1 MFKLFRYLGKR
12 EWAMAGC
19 ALLFILGQ
27 VWLDLRLPE
36 YMSEITVLVQTE
48 GSAMGDIL
56 HAGGLMLLCALG
68 SMVLAIATGFLTA
81 VVSASLTRNLQSALY
96 HKVLSFG
103 SEEMGRFSTAS
114 LITRTTNDVTQVQMV
129 LSMGLQMLVKAPV
142 TAVLAILKIQEKG
155 SPQWTLLTAAAV
167 ILLLVVLG
175 LQMVYVLPKF
185 KKVQKLTDN
194 LNRIMRENLTGLR
207 VVRAYNAENYQEGKF
222 TGANDAL
229 TDNNLKAGR
238 ATSLMGP
245 FMSLVMNGVSLGI
258 YWIGAYIIEAAG
270 MGDKLT
276 IFSNMVVF
284 SSYAMQVIMSFLM
297 LSIIFVMYPRA
308 QVSAQRIR
316 EVLDTAPT
324 MQNGTETR
332 GDGTEGEVV
341 FDHVSFR
348 YPGGDGYVLEDI
360 SFTAHKGETVAF
372 IGATGSGKSSLVNL
386 IPRLYDVSEGSVRVD
401 GVDVRDYDREAL
413 RNKLGYVSQKAVLF
427 AGDIR
432 GNITLGENG
441 KGPQDGET
449 VDKALSI
456 AQASEF
462 VDNLLDGVNAPVA
475 QGGANFSGGQKQR
488 LSIARAVARKPEIY
502 IFDDS
507 FSALD
512 YKTDR
517 VLRERLKTETAG
529 VTTLIVAQRIGTIM
543 DADRIVVLDDGKA
556 VGIGTH
562 KELLKTCP
570 VYQEIAASQ
579 LSKEELER

>member
-229 TDNNLKAGR
+229 TNNNLKAGR

-245 FMSLVMNGVSLGI
+245 FMSLIMNGVSLGI

-297 LSIIFVMYPRA
+297 LSIIFVLYPRA

-348 YPGGDGYVLEDI
+348 YPGGDGYMLEDI

-372 IGATGSGKSSLVNL
+372 IGATGSGKSSLINL
-386 IPRLYDVSEGSVRVD
+386 IPRLYDVSEGSVKVD

-413 RNKLGYVSQKAVLF
+413 RNKLGYASQKAVLF

-529 VTTLIVAQRIGTIM
+529 ITTLIVAQRIGTIM

-556 VGIGTH
+556 VGIGRH

>member
-155 SPQWTLLTAAAV
+155 SPQWTLLTASAV

-386 IPRLYDVSEGSVRVD
+386 IPRLYDVSEGSVKVD

-556 VGIGTH
+556 VGIGRH

>member
-167 ILLLVVLG
+167 ILLLVMLG

-229 TDNNLKAGR
+229 TNNNLKAGR
-238 ATSLMGP
+238 ATSLMSP

-297 LSIIFVMYPRA
+297 LSIIFVLYPRA

-441 KGPQDGET
+441 KGPEDGET

-462 VDNLLDGVNAPVA
+462 VGNLLDGVNAPVA

-562 KELLKTCP
+562 KELLKSCP

>member
-324 MQNGTETR
+324 MRDGTETR

-441 KGPQDGET
+441 KGPEDGET

-556 VGIGTH
+556 VGIGRH

>member
-167 ILLLVVLG
+167 ILLLVMLG

-194 LNRIMRENLTGLR
+194 LNRIIRENLTGLR

-229 TDNNLKAGR
+229 TNNNLKAGR
-238 ATSLMGP
+238 ATSLMSP

-297 LSIIFVMYPRA
+297 LSIIFVLYPRA

-441 KGPQDGET
+441 KGPEDGET

-462 VDNLLDGVNAPVA
+462 VGNLLDGVNAPVA

-556 VGIGTH
+556 VGIGRH

>member
-175 LQMVYVLPKF
+175 LQMVYVLPKL

-229 TDNNLKAGR
+229 TNNNLKAGR
-238 ATSLMGP
+238 ATSLMSP
-245 FMSLVMNGVSLGI
+245 FMSLIMNGVSLGI

-297 LSIIFVMYPRA
+297 LSIIFVLYPRA

-386 IPRLYDVSEGSVRVD
+386 IPRLYDVSEGSVKVD

-441 KGPQDGET
+441 KGPEDGET

-562 KELLKTCP
+562 KELLKSCP

>member
-229 TDNNLKAGR
+229 TNNNLKAGR

-245 FMSLVMNGVSLGI
+245 FMSLIMNGVSLGI

-297 LSIIFVMYPRA
+297 LSIIFVLYPRA

-386 IPRLYDVSEGSVRVD
+386 IPRLYDVSEGSVKVD

-432 GNITLGENG
+432 CNITLGENG
-441 KGPQDGET
+441 KGPEDGET

-462 VDNLLDGVNAPVA
+462 VGNLLDGVNAPVA

-562 KELLKTCP
+562 KELLKSCP

>member
-229 TDNNLKAGR
+229 TNNNLKAGR
-238 ATSLMGP
+238 ATSLMSP
-245 FMSLVMNGVSLGI
+245 LMSLVMNGVSLGI

-324 MQNGTETR
+324 MRDGTETR

-372 IGATGSGKSSLVNL
+372 IGATGSGKSSLINL
-386 IPRLYDVSEGSVRVD
+386 IPRLYDVSEGSVKVD

-441 KGPQDGET
+441 KGPEDGET

-556 VGIGTH
+556 VGIGRH

>member
-175 LQMVYVLPKF
+175 LQIVYVLPKF

-297 LSIIFVMYPRA
+297 LSIIFVLYPRA

-324 MQNGTETR
+324 MQNGTEAR

>member
-175 LQMVYVLPKF
+175 LQMVYVLPKL

-238 ATSLMGP
+238 ATSLMSP

-297 LSIIFVMYPRA
+297 LSIIFVLYPRA

-324 MQNGTETR
+324 MQNGTEAR

-386 IPRLYDVSEGSVRVD
+386 IPRLYDVSEGSVKVD

-556 VGIGTH
+556 VGIGRH

>member
-167 ILLLVVLG
+167 ILLLVMLG

-207 VVRAYNAENYQEGKF
+207 VVRVYNAENYQEGKF

-229 TDNNLKAGR
+229 TNNNLKAGR
-238 ATSLMGP
+238 ATSLMSP

-297 LSIIFVMYPRA
+297 LSIIFVLYPRA

-441 KGPQDGET
+441 KGPEDGET

-462 VDNLLDGVNAPVA
+462 VGNLLDGVNAPVA

-556 VGIGTH
+556 VGIGRH

>member
-167 ILLLVVLG
+167 ILLLVMLG

-229 TDNNLKAGR
+229 TNNNLKAGR
-238 ATSLMGP
+238 ATSLMSP

-297 LSIIFVMYPRA
+297 LSIIFVLYPRA

-441 KGPQDGET
+441 KGPEDGET

-462 VDNLLDGVNAPVA
+462 VGNLLDGVNAPVA

-556 VGIGTH
+556 VGIGRH

>member
-155 SPQWTLLTAAAV
+155 NPQWTLLTAAAV

-175 LQMVYVLPKF
+175 LQIVYVLPKF
-185 KKVQKLTDN
+185 KTVQKLTDN

-238 ATSLMGP
+238 ATSLMSP

-529 VTTLIVAQRIGTIM
+529 ITTLIVAQRIGTIM

-556 VGIGTH
+556 VGIGRH
-562 KELLKTCP
+562 KDLLKTCP

>member
-155 SPQWTLLTAAAV
+155 SPQWTLLTASAV

-229 TDNNLKAGR
+229 TNNNLKAGR
-238 ATSLMGP
+238 ATSLMSP
-245 FMSLVMNGVSLGI
+245 FMSLVMKGVSLGI

-297 LSIIFVMYPRA
+297 LSIIFVLYPRA

-324 MQNGTETR
+324 MQNGTEAR

-556 VGIGTH
+556 VGIGRH

>member
-229 TDNNLKAGR
+229 TNNNLKAGR
-238 ATSLMGP
+238 ATSLMSP

-529 VTTLIVAQRIGTIM
+529 ITTLIVAQRIGTIM

>member
-238 ATSLMGP
+238 AT
-245 FMSLVMNGVSLGI
+245 
-258 YWIGAYIIEAAG
+258 
-270 MGDKLT
+270 
-276 IFSNMVVF
+276 
-284 SSYAMQVIMSFLM
+284 
-297 LSIIFVMYPRA
+297 
-308 QVSAQRIR
+308 
-316 EVLDTAPT
+316 
-324 MQNGTETR
+324 
-332 GDGTEGEVV
+332 
-341 FDHVSFR
+341 
-348 YPGGDGYVLEDI
+348 
-360 SFTAHKGETVAF
+360 
-372 IGATGSGKSSLVNL
+372 
-386 IPRLYDVSEGSVRVD
+386 
-401 GVDVRDYDREAL
+401 
-413 RNKLGYVSQKAVLF
+413 
-427 AGDIR
+427 
-432 GNITLGENG
+432 
-441 KGPQDGET
+441 
-449 VDKALSI
+449 
-456 AQASEF
+456 
-462 VDNLLDGVNAPVA
+462 
-475 QGGANFSGGQKQR
+475 
-488 LSIARAVARKPEIY
+488 
-502 IFDDS
+502 
-507 FSALD
+507 
-512 YKTDR
+512 
-517 VLRERLKTETAG
+517 
-529 VTTLIVAQRIGTIM
+529 
-543 DADRIVVLDDGKA
+543 
-556 VGIGTH
+556 
-562 KELLKTCP
+562 
-570 VYQEIAASQ
+570 
-579 LSKEELER
+579 

>member
-155 SPQWTLLTAAAV
+155 SPQWTLLTASAV

-175 LQMVYVLPKF
+175 LQMVYVLPKL

-229 TDNNLKAGR
+229 TNNNLKAGR
-238 ATSLMGP
+238 ATSLMSP

-297 LSIIFVMYPRA
+297 LSIIFVLYPRA

-324 MQNGTETR
+324 MQNGTEAR

-529 VTTLIVAQRIGTIM
+529 ITTLIVAQRIGTIM

>member
-175 LQMVYVLPKF
+175 LQIVYVLPKF

-229 TDNNLKAGR
+229 TNNNLKAGR
-238 ATSLMGP
+238 ATSLMSP

-297 LSIIFVMYPRA
+297 LSIIFVLYPRA

-386 IPRLYDVSEGSVRVD
+386 IPRLYDVSEGSVKVD

-556 VGIGTH
+556 VGIGRH

>member
-155 SPQWTLLTAAAV
+155 SPQWTLLTASAV

-229 TDNNLKAGR
+229 TNNNLKAGR
-238 ATSLMGP
+238 ATSLMSP

-297 LSIIFVMYPRA
+297 LSIIFVLYPRA

-324 MQNGTETR
+324 MQNGTEAR

-529 VTTLIVAQRIGTIM
+529 ITTLIVAQRIGTIM

>member
-155 SPQWTLLTAAAV
+155 NPQWTLLTAAAV

-175 LQMVYVLPKF
+175 LQIVYVLPKF

-238 ATSLMGP
+238 ATSLMSP

-297 LSIIFVMYPRA
+297 LSIIFVLYPRA

-324 MQNGTETR
+324 MQNGTEAR

-529 VTTLIVAQRIGTIM
+529 ITTLIVAQRIGTIM

>member
-155 SPQWTLLTAAAV
+155 SPQWTLLTASAV

-194 LNRIMRENLTGLR
+194 LNRIIRENLTGLR

-229 TDNNLKAGR
+229 TNNNLKAGR

-245 FMSLVMNGVSLGI
+245 FMSLIMNGVSLGI

-297 LSIIFVMYPRA
+297 LSIIFVLYPRA

-386 IPRLYDVSEGSVRVD
+386 IPRLYDVSEGSVKVD

-441 KGPQDGET
+441 KGPEDGET

-462 VDNLLDGVNAPVA
+462 VGNLLDGVNAPVA

-556 VGIGTH
+556 VGIGRH

>member
-207 VVRAYNAENYQEGKF
+207 VVRVYNAENYQEGKF

-229 TDNNLKAGR
+229 TNNNLKAGR
-238 ATSLMGP
+238 ATSLMSP

-297 LSIIFVMYPRA
+297 LSIIFVLYPRA

-441 KGPQDGET
+441 KGPEDGET

-462 VDNLLDGVNAPVA
+462 VGNLLDGVNAPVA

-556 VGIGTH
+556 VGIGRH

>member
-155 SPQWTLLTAAAV
+155 NPQWTLLTAAAV

-175 LQMVYVLPKF
+175 LQIVYVLPKF

-229 TDNNLKAGR
+229 TNNNLKAGR
-238 ATSLMGP
+238 ATSLMSP

-297 LSIIFVMYPRA
+297 LSIIFVLYPRA

-386 IPRLYDVSEGSVRVD
+386 IPRLYDVSEGSVKVD

-441 KGPQDGET
+441 KGPEDGET

-556 VGIGTH
+556 VGIGRH

>member
-167 ILLLVVLG
+167 ILLLVMLG

-207 VVRAYNAENYQEGKF
+207 VVRVYNAENYQEGKF

-229 TDNNLKAGR
+229 TNNNLKAGR
-238 ATSLMGP
+238 ATSLMSP

-297 LSIIFVMYPRA
+297 LSIIFVLYPRA

-372 IGATGSGKSSLVNL
+372 IGATGSGKSSLINL
-386 IPRLYDVSEGSVRVD
+386 IPRLYDVSEGSVKVD

-441 KGPQDGET
+441 KGPEDGET

-462 VDNLLDGVNAPVA
+462 VGNLLDGVNAPVA

-556 VGIGTH
+556 VGIGRH

>member
-167 ILLLVVLG
+167 ILLLVMLG

-207 VVRAYNAENYQEGKF
+207 VVRVYNAENYQEGKF

-238 ATSLMGP
+238 ATSLMSP

-297 LSIIFVMYPRA
+297 LSIIFVLYPRA

-372 IGATGSGKSSLVNL
+372 IGATGSGKSSLINL

-441 KGPQDGET
+441 KGPEDGET

-462 VDNLLDGVNAPVA
+462 VGNLLDGVNAPVA

-556 VGIGTH
+556 VGIGRH

>member
-167 ILLLVVLG
+167 ILLLVMLG

-229 TDNNLKAGR
+229 TNNNLKAGR

-245 FMSLVMNGVSLGI
+245 FMSLIMNGVSLGI

-297 LSIIFVMYPRA
+297 LSIIFVLYPRA

-386 IPRLYDVSEGSVRVD
+386 IPRLYDVSEGSVKVD

-529 VTTLIVAQRIGTIM
+529 ITTLIVAQRIGTIM

-556 VGIGTH
+556 VGIGRH

>member
-12 EWAMAGC
+12 EWAMAGA

-48 GSAMGDIL
+48 GSAMGEIL
-56 HAGGLMLLCALG
+56 QAGGLMLLCALG
-68 SMVLAIATGFLTA
+68 SMALAIATGFFTA

-175 LQMVYVLPKF
+175 LQMLYVLPKF

-207 VVRAYNAENYQEGKF
+207 VVRAFNAENYQEGKF

-229 TDNNLKAGR
+229 TTNNLKAGR
-238 ATSLMGP
+238 ATATMSP
-245 FMSLVMNGVSLGI
+245 FMSLIMNGVSLGI

-297 LSIIFVMYPRA
+297 LSIIFVLYPRA

-324 MQNGTETR
+324 MRDGAETR

-386 IPRLYDVSEGSVRVD
+386 IPRLYDVSEGSVKVD

-432 GNITLGENG
+432 SNITLGENG
-441 KGPQDGET
+441 RGPEDDQT
-449 VDKALSI
+449 VDQALSI

-529 VTTLIVAQRIGTIM
+529 ITTLIVAQRIGTIM

-556 VGIGTH
+556 VGIGKH
-562 KELLKTCP
+562 KELLQTCP

>member
-441 KGPQDGET
+441 KGPEDGET

-488 LSIARAVARKPEIY
+488 LCIARAVARKPEIY

>member
-167 ILLLVVLG
+167 ILLLVMLG

-207 VVRAYNAENYQEGKF
+207 VVRVYNAENYQEGKF

-238 ATSLMGP
+238 ATSLMSP

-297 LSIIFVMYPRA
+297 LSIIFVLYPRA

-441 KGPQDGET
+441 KGPEDGET

-462 VDNLLDGVNAPVA
+462 VGNLLDGVNAPVA

-556 VGIGTH
+556 VGIGRH

>member
-155 SPQWTLLTAAAV
+155 SPQWTRLTASAV

-175 LQMVYVLPKF
+175 LQMVYVLPKL

-229 TDNNLKAGR
+229 TNNNLKAGR
-238 ATSLMGP
+238 ATSLMSP

-386 IPRLYDVSEGSVRVD
+386 IPRLYDVSEGSVKVD

>member
-175 LQMVYVLPKF
+175 LQMVYVLPKL

-229 TDNNLKAGR
+229 TNNNLKAGR
-238 ATSLMGP
+238 ATSLMSP

-529 VTTLIVAQRIGTIM
+529 ITTLIVAQRIGTIM

-556 VGIGTH
+556 VGIGRH

>member
-238 ATSLMGP
+238 ATSLMSP

-386 IPRLYDVSEGSVRVD
+386 IPRLYDVSEGSVKVD

-556 VGIGTH
+556 VGIGRH